1 MDPII
6 AATHADPYPYYAQL
20 RAEGGLAFHQG
31 LNVWVA
37 SSARAVAAVLAHP
50 DCHVR
55 PSHEPVPNAIAGRMA
70 GKVFGQLM
78 RMNEGERQRCPR
90 SAIQPGLAL
99 IDVDEINA
107 LVGARLITPG
117 ADGVYK
123 AMFRGPVCVVA
134 ALLGFSPAQ
143 NRAISE
149 LTADFVACLSPLSD
163 QAQLEAAQ
171 VAAEHLSGY
180 FVELLDDPS
189 NQSTLLA
196 GIRQRFA
203 ETSGDAETLI
213 ANLIGLFSQTYEATA
228 GLIGNALLALI
239 RNPSLHS
246 ESTPIDE
253 LIAEVQRFDPS
264 VQNTRRF
271 VAAPCKIE
279 GVSLNPGD
287 VILVLLASAN
297 RDPQLN
303 DHPDVFLL
311 DRPDRRSFSFGAGRH
326 QCPGQV
332 LALSIASATLRE
344 ILAMKPTLDQLEW
357 HYRPSLNG
365 RIPIFSDRVIVHREQ
380 ARSHN

>member
-20 RAEGGLAFHQG
+20 RAEGGLVFHQG
-31 LNVWVA
+31 LKLWVA

-55 PSHEPVPNAIAGRMA
+55 PAHEPVPKAITQGMA

-90 SAIQPGLAL
+90 AAIEPGLTL
-99 IDVDEINA
+99 IDVNEVNS
-107 LVGARLITPG
+107 LVSARLITPG
-117 ADGVYK
+117 ADGLYA

-134 ALLGFSPAQ
+134 TLLGFSPAQ
-143 NRAISE
+143 GRAISE

-163 QAQLEAAQ
+163 QAQLDAAH
-171 VAAEHLSGY
+171 VAAEQLKGY
-180 FVELLDDPS
+180 FIELLADP
-189 NQSTLLA
+189 NNRSTLLA
-196 GIRQRFA
+196 GIRLRFA
-203 ETSGDAETLI
+203 TSTAPETLI

-228 GLIGNALLALI
+228 GLIGNALTALS
-239 RNPSLHS
+239 RNPQ
-246 ESTPIDE
+246 IDPTQAND

-271 VAAPCKIE
+271 VAAPCEID
-279 GVSLNPGD
+279 GVNLNPGD

-297 RDPQLN
+297 RDPLLN
-303 DHPDVFLL
+303 DDPDTFLL
-311 DRPDRRSFSFGAGRH
+311 ERPNRRSFTFGAGRH

-332 LALSIASATLRE
+332 LALSIARATLTQ
-344 ILAMKPTLDQLEW
+344 ILIMKPALDRLTW

-365 RIPIFSDRVIVHREQ
+365 RIPLF
-380 ARSHN
+380 A

>member
-20 RAEGGLAFHQG
+20 RAEGGLVFHQG
-31 LNVWVA
+31 LKLWVA
-37 SSARAVAAVLAHP
+37 SSARAVAALLAHP

-55 PSHEPVPNAIAGRMA
+55 PAHEPVPKAIAQGMA

-78 RMNEGERQRCPR
+78 RMSEGERQRCPR
-90 SAIQPGLAL
+90 AAIEPGLAL
-99 IDVDEINA
+99 IDVNEVNS
-107 LVGARLITPG
+107 LVSARLITPG
-117 ADGVYK
+117 ADGLYA

-143 NRAISE
+143 GRAISE

-163 QAQLEAAQ
+163 QAQLDAAH
-171 VAAEHLSGY
+171 VAAEQLKGY
-180 FVELLDDPS
+180 FIELLADP
-189 NQSTLLA
+189 NNRSTLLA

-203 ETSGDAETLI
+203 TSTDPQTLI
-213 ANLIGLFSQTYEATA
+213 ANLIGLFSQTYDATA
-228 GLIGNALLALI
+228 GLIGNALLALS
-239 RNPSLHS
+239 RNPQID
-246 ESTPIDE
+246 STQVND
-253 LIAEVQRFDPS
+253 LIAEVQRFDPP

-271 VAAPCKIE
+271 VAAPCEID
-279 GVSLNPGD
+279 GVNLNPGD

-303 DHPDVFLL
+303 DDPDTFLL
-311 DRPDRRSFSFGAGRH
+311 ERPNRRSFTFGAGRH

-332 LALSIASATLRE
+332 LALSIARATLTQ
-344 ILAMKPTLDQLEW
+344 ILMMKPALDRLTW

-365 RIPIFSDRVIVHREQ
+365 RIPLFADLPN
-380 ARSHN
+380 A

>member
-20 RAEGGLAFHQG
+20 RAEGGLVFHQG
-31 LNVWVA
+31 LKLWVA

-55 PSHEPVPNAIAGRMA
+55 PAHEPVPKAIAQGMA

-90 SAIQPGLAL
+90 AAIEPGLAL
-99 IDVDEINA
+99 IDVNEIDS
-107 LVGARLITPG
+107 LVSARLITPG
-117 ADGVYK
+117 ADGLYT

-143 NRAISE
+143 GRAISE

-163 QAQLEAAQ
+163 QTQLDAAH
-171 VAAEHLSGY
+171 VAAEQLKGY
-180 FVELLDDPS
+180 VIELLDDPS
-189 NQSTLLA
+189 NRSALLA
-196 GIRQRFA
+196 GIRQRFTA
-203 ETSGDAETLI
+203 TSTAPETLI
-213 ANLIGLFSQTYEATA
+213 ANLIGLFSQTYEASA
-228 GLIGNALLALI
+228 GLIGNGLLALI
-239 RNPSLHS
+239 RNPSFDSPHV
-246 ESTPIDE
+246 DD

-271 VAAPCKIE
+271 VAAPCEID
-279 GVSLNPGD
+279 GASLNPGD

-297 RDPQLN
+297 RDPLLN
-303 DHPDVFLL
+303 DDPDTFLL
-311 DRPDRRSFSFGAGRH
+311 ERPNRRSFTFGASRH

-332 LALSIASATLRE
+332 LALHIASATLRK
-344 ILAMKPTLDQLEW
+344 ILATKPSLDRLTW
-357 HYRPSLNG
+357 HYRSSLNG
-365 RIPIFSDRVIVHREQ
+365 RIPLFAQGTAQ
-380 ARSHN
+380 ALRYSTVR

>member
-20 RAEGGLAFHQG
+20 RAEGGLVFHQG
-31 LNVWVA
+31 LKLWVA

-55 PSHEPVPNAIAGRMA
+55 PSHEPVPKTIAQGMA
-70 GKVFGQLM
+70 GKVFAQLM

-90 SAIQPGLAL
+90 AAIEPGLAL
-99 IDVDEINA
+99 IDVNVVNE

-117 ADGVYK
+117 ADGLYA

-143 NRAISE
+143 GRAISE

-163 QAQLEAAQ
+163 QAQLDAAH
-171 VAAEHLSGY
+171 VAAEQLKGY
-180 FVELLDDPS
+180 FIELLDDPS
-189 NQSTLLA
+189 NRSALLT

-203 ETSGDAETLI
+203 ATSTDPETLI
-213 ANLIGLFSQTYEATA
+213 ANLIGLFSQTCEATA

-239 RNPSLHS
+239 RNPQLDSA
-246 ESTPIDE
+246 PVDD

-271 VAAPCKIE
+271 VTAPCEID
-279 GVSLNPGD
+279 GVSLTPGD

-303 DHPDVFLL
+303 DDPDTFLL
-311 DRPDRRSFSFGAGRH
+311 DRPNRRSFTFGAGRH

-332 LALSIASATLRE
+332 LAMSIASATLSK
-344 ILAMKPTLDQLEW
+344 ILTMKPTLDRLTW

-365 RIPIFSDRVIVHREQ
+365 RIPLF
-380 ARSHN
+380 A

>member
-6 AATHADPYPYYAQL
+6 AATHADPYAYYAQL
-20 RAEGGLAFHQG
+20 RAEGGLVFHQG
-31 LNVWVA
+31 LKLWVA
-37 SSARAVAAVLAHP
+37 CSARAAAAVLAHP

-55 PSHEPVPNAIAGRMA
+55 PSHEPVPKAIAQGMA

-78 RMNEGERQRCPR
+78 RMNEGARQRCPR
-90 SAIQPGLAL
+90 AVIEPGLAL
-99 IDVDEINA
+99 IDVNEVNE
-107 LVGARLITPG
+107 LVDARLITPG
-117 ADGVYK
+117 ADGLYA

-143 NRAISE
+143 GRAISE

-163 QAQLEAAQ
+163 QPQLDAAH
-171 VAAEHLSGY
+171 VAAEQLKGY
-180 FVELLDDPS
+180 FIELLDDPNNRS
-189 NQSTLLA
+189 ALLA

-203 ETSGDAETLI
+203 ATSTDSGILI

-228 GLIGNALLALI
+228 GFIGNALLALI
-239 RNPSLHS
+239 RNPQLDSAQV
-246 ESTPIDE
+246 DD

-271 VAAPCKIE
+271 VAAPCEID
-279 GVSLNPGD
+279 GVNLNPGD

-303 DHPDVFLL
+303 DNPDAFLL
-311 DRPDRRSFSFGAGRH
+311 DRPNRRSFTFGAGRH

-332 LALSIASATLRE
+332 LAMSIASATLRK
-344 ILAMKPTLDQLEW
+344 ILAMKPTLDRLTWQ
-357 HYRPSLNG
+357 YRPSLNG
-365 RIPIFSDRVIVHREQ
+365 RIPVF
-380 ARSHN
+380 A

>member
-20 RAEGGLAFHQG
+20 RAQGGMVFHQG
-31 LNVWVA
+31 LKVWVA
-37 SSARAVAAVLAHP
+37 TSARAVAAVLAHP

-55 PSHEPVPNAIAGRMA
+55 PSHEPVPKAIVGGMA
-70 GKVFGQLM
+70 GKVFGRLM

-90 SAIQPGLAL
+90 SAIQPGLAS
-99 IDVDEINA
+99 IDADEVNA
-107 LVGARLITPG
+107 LVGARLITAD
-117 ADGVYK
+117 ADGLYK

-134 ALLGFSPAQ
+134 ALLGFSAAQ
-143 NRAISE
+143 SRAISE
-149 LTADFVACLSPLSD
+149 LTGDFVACLSPLSG
-163 QAQLEAAQ
+163 QAQLEAAH

-180 FVELLDDPS
+180 LIELLDDPN
-189 NQSTLLA
+189 NQSALLA

-203 ETSGDAETLI
+203 ATSGDVETLI

-239 RNPSLHS
+239 RTPSLHS
-246 ESTPIDE
+246 ESTSLDD

-271 VAAPCKIE
+271 VAAPCEIE

-287 VILVLLASAN
+287 VILVMLASAN

-311 DRPDRRSFSFGAGRH
+311 DRPDRRSFTFGAGRH

-332 LALSIASATLRE
+332 LALSIACATLRE
-344 ILAMKPTLDQLEW
+344 ILTLKPALDRLTW

-365 RIPIFSDRVIVHREQ
+365 RIPLFSDLP
-380 ARSHN
+380 